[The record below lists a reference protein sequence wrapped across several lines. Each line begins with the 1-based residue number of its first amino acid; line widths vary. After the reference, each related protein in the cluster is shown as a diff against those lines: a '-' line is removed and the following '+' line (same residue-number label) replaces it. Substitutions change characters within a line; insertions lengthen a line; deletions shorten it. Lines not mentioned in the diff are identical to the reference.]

1 MRAYRRKGSRA
12 QAKMVS
18 AGIAKEVG
26 WLRLAR
32 RWIMATAE
40 MDLEFDFCAILIFAH
55 CNIPMELYID
65 SINGLI

>member
-1 MRAYRRKGSRA
+1 
-12 QAKMVS
+12 MVS